1 MGMDIDDAL
10 RQYSTVG
17 NKVFAHPRPHGTRLK
32 GILRPRY
39 ASRRMNEAVREVV
52 THGSK
57 KEVGRTKPDS
67 REIRLTNECKF
78 ACRT

>member
-1 MGMDIDDAL
+1 MDIDDAL
-10 RQYSTVG
+10 RQYNTVG
-17 NKVFAHPRPHGTRLK
+17 NKVFAHPRPHGTRLG

-39 ASRRMNEAVREVV
+39 ASSNMNEAVREVV

-57 KEVGRTKPDS
+57 KEIDRTKPES
-67 REIRLTNECKF
+67 SEIRLTNENKL